1 MSPRIVYALCSVDR
15 RNAAVGMI
23 DVGCLCKVVS
33 SVKRVLVTT
42 GFGSSCVGMFYTL
55 SACIIVLEVI
65 SVSHSLISSQSSHL
79 SIQQGIASVMLL
91 MTCCILA
98 AEICTRIA
106 FAGSVTGKRHAA
118 EYMPN
123 TDIYFHV
130 RLLLYRSRFSCTMA
144 CTGLVGSYYAQC
156 HVCSLLSMDE

>member
-42 GFGSSCVGMFYTL
+42 GFCSSCVGMFYTL
-55 SACIIVLEVI
+55 SACITVPEV
-65 SVSHSLISSQSSHL
+65 
-79 SIQQGIASVMLL
+79 IQQGIASVMLL

-98 AEICTRIA
+98 AEICTRIV
-106 FAGSVTGKRHAA
+106 FAGSVTGKRRAA
-118 EYMPN
+118 EYMRN
-123 TDIYFHV
+123 IYIYFHAS
-130 RLLLYRSRFSCTMA
+130 LLLYRFSSTTA
-144 CTGLVGSYYAQC
+144 CTGLVGSYRTVSC
-156 HVCSLLSMDE
+156 LLATQHG

>member
-1 MSPRIVYALCSVDR
+1 MSRIVYALCSVDR

-42 GFGSSCVGMFYTL
+42 GFCSSCVGMFYTL

-65 SVSHSLISSQSSHL
+65 
-79 SIQQGIASVMLL
+79 QQGIASVMLL

-98 AEICTRIA
+98 AKICTRVA

-123 TDIYFHV
+123 IDRFHV
-130 RLLLYRSRFSCTMA
+130 RLLLYRSGFSSTTA
-144 CTGLVGSYYAQC
+144 CTGLMGSNYAQC
-156 HVCSLLSMDE
+156 HVCLLLSMDESRNSFNATGGTA